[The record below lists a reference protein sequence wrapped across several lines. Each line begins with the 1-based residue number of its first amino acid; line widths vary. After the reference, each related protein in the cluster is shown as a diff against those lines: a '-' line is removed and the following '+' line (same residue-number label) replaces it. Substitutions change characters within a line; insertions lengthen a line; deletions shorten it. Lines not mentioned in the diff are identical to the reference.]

1 MTARRK
7 LAVLA
12 GLTLAGWAII
22 AGVVAFIY
30 WIVQQSS
37 HLAWAELMFL
47 IIGAATFTLW
57 LLAVCLTSPSDAGP
71 PDTRRPR

>member
-12 GLTLAGWAII
+12 GLTLAGWALI
-22 AGVVAFIY
+22 AGVVAGIY
-30 WIVQQSS
+30 WLVQQSS
-37 HLAWAELMFL
+37 HLAWAELMCL
-47 IIGAATFTLW
+47 AAGAAIFTLW

-71 PDTRRPR
+71 IERRPR

>member
-1 MTARRK
+1 MTTRRK

-22 AGVVAFIY
+22 AGVVAGIY
-30 WIVQQSS
+30 WLVQQSS
-37 HLAWAELMFL
+37 HLAWAELMCL
-47 IIGAATFTLW
+47 AAGAAIFTLW
-57 LLAVCLTSPSDAGP
+57 VLVLALTSPSDAGP